1 MEKQTLPLEYIKEQG
16 RKNQSLKTI
25 IKRRRGKTGK
35 ARLEVN

>member
-1 MEKQTLPLEYIKEQG
+1 MEEQTLPLECIKEQG

-25 IKRRRGKTGK
+25 IIKKGKTGK

>member
-25 IKRRRGKTGK
+25 IKKKKGKTGK
-35 ARLEVN
+35 QG